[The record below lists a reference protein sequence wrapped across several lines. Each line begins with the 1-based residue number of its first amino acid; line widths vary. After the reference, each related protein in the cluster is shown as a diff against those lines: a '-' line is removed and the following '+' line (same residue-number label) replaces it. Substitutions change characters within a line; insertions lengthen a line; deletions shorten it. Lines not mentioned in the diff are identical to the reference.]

1 MKSNKSKRCIVM
13 CRLCKRFT
21 DYGDTGSLYK
31 HEYEGIGD
39 CSKNNKVVDANGS
52 CNDGFKC
59 IY

>member
-1 MKSNKSKRCIVM
+1 M
-13 CRLCKRFT
+13 CGLCKRFT